1 MVGMGVGRGRVLD
14 GWGAHARTTS
24 HTRSPSRPPPT
35 PPHPPLPPP
44 QVDDDASPDDIKAA
58 YRYLA
63 KACHP
68 DVHADGHD
76 LCVLL
81 NEAYTTLSNDTQ
93 RAAYNGVLQA
103 ALDEAADDFTDR
115 PLSKWLVGH
124 KLGKA
129 APGETR
135 GVFVDELACI
145 GCQNCIFEAAATFR
159 MEKTH
164 GRARVFAQWVDP
176 EARIQRSIDACPVSC
191 IHWVDADDLPALEY
205 VTQRVLTERK
215 GVAAMMAGQGGAAAD
230 PFAAAAQFKKERAAR
245 AATRAAAA
253 AREAAASPARAAAR
267 AAAAEA
273 IRKENFGI
281 FAGLAAAFES
291 ALGGAGASGGAPSSS
306 SSAAASEGS
315 DSDSGAVGSRR
326 RASRRTRRSLNAGG
340 GIVPDDRA
348 LVLAREPDP

>member
-1 MVGMGVGRGRVLD
+1 M
-14 GWGAHARTTS
+14 
-24 HTRSPSRPPPT
+24 
-35 PPHPPLPPP
+35 
-44 QVDDDASPDDIKAA
+44 
-58 YRYLA
+58 
-63 KACHP
+63 
-68 DVHADGHD
+68 HADGHD

-81 NEAYTTLSNDTQ
+81 NEAYTTLSSDTR
-93 RAAYNGVLQA
+93 RATYNTVLQA
-103 ALDEAADDFTDR
+103 ALDDANDDFTNK

-135 GVFVDELACI
+135 GVFVDEFSCI

-159 MEKTH
+159 IEKTH

-176 EARIQRSIDACPVSC
+176 EARIQRSIDSCPVSC

-230 PFAAAAQFKKERAAR
+230 PFAAAVQFKKERAAR
-245 AATRAAAA
+245 AEKRAAAA

-273 IRKENFGI
+273 IRREQFGL

-306 SSAAASEGS
+306 PAAPSEGS

-326 RASRRTRRSLNAGG
+326 RAARRTRRSLNAGG